1 MLWQKSWLETRWRFV
16 IGAILLSCSAAV
28 TVFTYPTVRELL
40 SLVSGNA
47 TGALGRQIQE
57 SAELARTFRGYIW
70 SESFAGNQ
78 RQWITL
84 FAILLGTASFF
95 APSRGASFTLSLPVS
110 RQRLLA
116 VRTSTGLAELFVLA
130 MFPALLIPLL
140 APAIGESHG
149 VASALIHGL
158 CLFIAAAVFY
168 NIGFLLS
175 TIFSDPWRPLLLA
188 IGVAV
193 TLGLLDRVLP
203 FTSLS
208 IFDVMSAE
216 RYFRYGEVPWAGLLV
231 SGAVAA
237 GLYSVAVANL
247 VRRDF

>member
-1 MLWQKSWLETRWRFV
+1 MLWQKSWLETRWRFL

-28 TVFTYPTVRELL
+28 TVFTYPTVKELL
-40 SLVSGNA
+40 SLVQGNA
-47 TGALGRQIQE
+47 TGALGRQIRE
-57 SAELARTFRGYIW
+57 SAELARTFPGYIW

-84 FAILLGTASFF
+84 FAILLGTASFL
-95 APSRGASFTLSLPVS
+95 STSGGASFTLSLPVS
-110 RQRLLA
+110 RRRLLA
-116 VRTSTGLAELFVLA
+116 VRTSTGLAELFILA

-149 VASALIHGL
+149 VASALIHGF
-158 CLFIAAAVFY
+158 CLFIVATIFY
-168 NIGFLLS
+168 NLGFLLS
-175 TIFSDPWRPLLLA
+175 TIFSDPWRPVLIA

-193 TLGLLDRVLP
+193 ALGFLDRVLR
-203 FTSLS
+203 FTPLSL
-208 IFDVMSAE
+208 FDVMSAE
-216 RYFRYGEVPWAGLLV
+216 RYFRHGAVPWAGLLV
-231 SGAVAA
+231 SVAIAA